1 MDDICAVHERSY
13 VLGLEKL
20 AKRGKNDVVDGAPTY
35 ITGTS
40 FDDALQV
47 VMHAVS
53 ADLKNCYLRGGHKDA
68 LICPSFV
75 TLHLCVSSP
84 CKTKIILL
92 PRSSLTGFAESSTLC
107 TE

>member
-1 MDDICAVHERSY
+1 LAYDWYCVQLLNLQDFRRATTDDVCAVHERSY

-47 VMHAVS
+47 IMHALG
-53 ADLKNCYLRGGHKDA
+53 ADIKNC
-68 LICPSFV
+68 
-75 TLHLCVSSP
+75 
-84 CKTKIILL
+84 
-92 PRSSLTGFAESSTLC
+92 
-107 TE
+107 